1 MSYSS
6 VAVPWLTIFWMNL
19 RLSLI
24 WVGVPALVVGA
35 SVWWATRRARADGM
49 AALARRA
56 RIGRLAG
63 IVIGVAAGMVAVW
76 YNQVWLAPTAVG
88 AGYLAGVLAGELV
101 SPSPPAGSLRVASLQ
116 ARGARQYLP
125 RGSVPVAVGAG
136 LLVMV
141 APVVLALLP
150 QVSYGPW
157 RPDPYD
163 TRVVLPGGTTSWP
176 PPGLSVPL
184 AVIAGL
190 ALLAGGVLMRRVA
203 ALPQPMGAGQPG
215 PQERARRNA
224 GRAIAGAVLGIELL
238 AVGALAILAGGGL
251 DVPPSSDADIY
262 LGSRILDWAGLGTAL
277 AGLLVWCLL
286 GWWRRGPAGA
296 PEAAADQPVPG

>member
-1 MSYSS
+1 MFYST
-6 VAVPWLTIFWMNL
+6 ATPPGLNIFWINL
-19 RLSLI
+19 QVALI

-35 SVWWATRRARADGM
+35 SVWWATRRARTGGT

-63 IVIGVAAGMVAVW
+63 IAVGAAVGFVAVW
-76 YNQVWLAPTAVG
+76 EYQVWLAPTAIG
-88 AGYLAGVLAGELV
+88 AGYLLGVLAGELV
-101 SPSPPAGSLRVASLQ
+101 STSRPAGPLRVASLQ

-125 RGSVPVAVGAG
+125 RGSVPGALGAG
-136 LLVMV
+136 VLAMV

-150 QVSYGPW
+150 PVRYGPW

-163 TRVVLPGGTTSWP
+163 SRIVVRGGTTSWP
-176 PPGLSVPL
+176 SPALSVPL

-203 ALPQPMGAGQPG
+203 ALPQPVGAGEPG
-215 PQERARRNA
+215 AQERARRNA

-238 AVGALAILAGGGL
+238 AVGSLAILASDGL
-251 DVPPSSDADIY
+251 AVPPGSAGHAY
-262 LGSRILDWAGLGTAL
+262 LGSRILDWVGLVTAL
-277 AGLLVWCLL
+277 AGLVVWCLL
-286 GWWRRGPAGA
+286 GWWRRGPAGGV
-296 PEAAADQPVPG
+296 ADHPVPG